1 MSPAPGAGTADRAA
15 QLAAAV
21 SALGQ
26 PDWAADAARLAGRGT
41 PEAPGATPTYRE
53 LARTGL
59 ELVEGLA
66 GEGRWDEAAAQAR
79 HLSRYF
85 AGAREQLHAVAG
97 EAFDGLHAA
106 VRARDPEELEDFADL
121 LRTLF
126 P

>member
-21 SALGQ
+21 SALGE
-26 PDWAADAARLAGRGT
+26 PEWAADAARLAGGD
-41 PEAPGATPTYRE
+41 PPKPSPPTYRD

-59 ELVEGLA
+59 DLVEALA
-66 GEGRWDEAAAQAR
+66 GEGRWDDAAVQAH

-85 AGAREQLHAVAG
+85 AGARRQLHAVPA

>member
-1 MSPAPGAGTADRAA
+1 MSSAPGAGTADRAA

-21 SALGQ
+21 SALDQ
-26 PDWAADAARLAGRGT
+26 PEWAADAARLAGGPP
-41 PEAPGATPTYRE
+41 PEAAVPTYRD
-53 LARTGL
+53 LARAGL
-59 ELVEGLA
+59 DLVESLV
-66 GEGRWDEAAAQAR
+66 GEGRWDDAAIQAR
-79 HLSRYF
+79 HLGRYF
-85 AGAREQLHAVAG
+85 AGARQQLHAVAG

>member
-1 MSPAPGAGTADRAA
+1 MTPAPRAGTADRAA

-26 PDWAADAARLAGRGT
+26 PEWAADAARLAGGEA
-41 PEAPGATPTYRE
+41 PEALGPPPTYRD

-59 ELVEGLA
+59 DLVEELA
-66 GEGRWDEAAAQAR
+66 GEGRWDEAAVQAR

-85 AGAREQLHAVAG
+85 AGARQKLHAVAG

-106 VRARDPEELEDFADL
+106 VRARDAEELEDFADL

>member
-21 SALGQ
+21 SALDQ
-26 PDWAADAARLAGRGT
+26 PEWAADAARLAGGET
-41 PEAPGATPTYRE
+41 PEAPGAAPTYRE

-59 ELVEGLA
+59 DLVEALA
-66 GEGRWDEAAAQAR
+66 GEGRWDDGARQAR

-85 AGAREQLHAVAG
+85 AGARHQLHAVAA

-106 VRARDPEELEDFADL
+106 VRARDADELEDFADL